1 MGFNIRVNK
10 ALGGPLG
17 PLNLQF
23 LMADLL
29 EEQRDTTSLVAQATN
44 YRANNAQK
52 DQKQGSKKPKK
63 SPNRGSNSPKQPEG
77 EENKPNVT
85 TRHATACASHVS
97 PTFSLLSY
105 VTRMPRR
112 VDDCRRLATTVDYAR
127 KALVDDS
134 RLSSTTQ
141 HSLSI

>member
-1 MGFNIRVNK
+1 
-10 ALGGPLG
+10 
-17 PLNLQF
+17 
-23 LMADLL
+23 MADLL

-63 SPNRGSNSPKQPEG
+63 SPNRSDSQSPNRGSNSPKQPEG